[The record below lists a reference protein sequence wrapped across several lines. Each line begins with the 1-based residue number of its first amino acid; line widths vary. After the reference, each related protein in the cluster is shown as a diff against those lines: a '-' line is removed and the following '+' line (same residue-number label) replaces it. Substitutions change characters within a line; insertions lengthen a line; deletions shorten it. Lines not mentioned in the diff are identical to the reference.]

1 MNLLCRDESCSV
13 YQMKNETGDGTATY
27 YEVYPGIGV
36 MYNDFHMEHCPS
48 RKFEQNTHTFAIHHC
63 REGRV
68 EWEVSNGAYLYLAS
82 GDIMLD
88 SSATE
93 NNHCSFPV
101 SHYHG
106 ITITT
111 VSYTHLDVYKRQEI
125 ESVVWP
131 GVNNILP
138 DNILSISVILSF
150 VILISLFA

>member
-82 GDIMLD
+82 GDIMLEIIIYN
-88 SSATE
+88 SNS
-93 NNHCSFPV
+93 
-101 SHYHG
+101 G
-106 ITITT
+106 I
-111 VSYTHLDVYKRQEI
+111 HLIV
-125 ESVVWP
+125 
-131 GVNNILP
+131 GCC
-138 DNILSISVILSF
+138 SISRFIFHLINGTGFVPAEQIHILLRKKQVAS
-150 VILISLFA
+150 VQTEVTSIQ

>member
-88 SSATE
+88 SSATLTARSGRAA
-93 NNHCSFPV
+93 NCSATCATGSARRKASTALRPTRGGG
-101 SHYHG
+101 SG
-106 ITITT
+106 GTW
-111 VSYTHLDVYKRQEI
+111 K
-125 ESVVWP
+125 
-131 GVNNILP
+131 
-138 DNILSISVILSF
+138 
-150 VILISLFA
+150 SLCLTAGG